1 MIVMKKHSKD
11 YFHLFY
17 SQLFANTGDVLIV
30 VGLISVVYSIT
41 SKTTAASMIP
51 IIFTSGLFVSSFISN
66 YIYQYFTQKQVLWI
80 FQGLKLVSLSIIA
93 SLLIFEESPIF
104 IFILL
109 FINALF
115 DGFTNPIKNAMIPF
129 IEKKEYIT
137 SANALMNM
145 MSSMVQL
152 STWTLGGFLMS
163 LIGAKYLFL
172 FALVLE
178 ILSYFFIIQLSERHI
193 YNNEKENILNSFKT
207 VLRHNYSNKLSLYLN
222 LSIIFESVAT
232 SIWVAA
238 IILTYTRT
246 FLHVDDF
253 WFGLI
258 NAAFFS
264 GTIIAGLW
272 MNDKDQFFTKISY
285 PIIIYIPLIL
295 ALINASFILHK
306 SVLLALLI
314 SLLMGIF
321 EDSRYIS
328 LNSVVQ
334 REVPKEALTSTYI
347 LNNLLSSIF
356 FSLGTLGISLVVDNQ
371 GVMWA
376 YVISSVAYVL
386 TFVLGLYFKT
396 AIKN

>member
-1 MIVMKKHSKD
+1 MKKHSKD

-17 SQLFANTGDVLIV
+17 SQLFANTGDVLTV
-30 VGLISVVYSIT
+30 VGLISVVYSMT

-145 MSSMVQL
+145 MSSIVQL

-207 VLRHNYSNKLSLYLN
+207 VLRHNYFNKLSLYLN
-222 LSIIFESVAT
+222 LSTIFESVAT

-272 MNDKDQFFTKISY
+272 INGKDQFFTKISY
-285 PIIIYIPLIL
+285 PVIIYIPLIL
-295 ALINASFILHK
+295 AFINVSFILHK

-334 REVPKEALTSTYI
+334 REVPKEILTSTYI
-347 LNNLLSSIF
+347 LNNLLSSVF

-376 YVISSVAYVL
+376 YVISGVAYVL
-386 TFVLGLYFKT
+386 TFILGLYFKI

>member
-1 MIVMKKHSKD
+1 MKKHSKD

-17 SQLFANTGDVLIV
+17 SQLFANTGDVLTI
-30 VGLISVVYSIT
+30 VGLISVVYSMT

-51 IIFTSGLFVSSFISN
+51 IIFTSGLFISSFISN

-93 SLLIFEESPIF
+93 SLLMFERSPIF

-152 STWTLGGFLMS
+152 STWALGGFLMS

-178 ILSYFFIIQLSERHI
+178 ILSYFFIIQLSEQHI

-295 ALINASFILHK
+295 AFINASFILHQ
-306 SVLLALLI
+306 SVLLALLM

-376 YVISSVAYVL
+376 YVISGVAYVL
-386 TFVLGLYFKT
+386 TFILGLYFKI

>member
-1 MIVMKKHSKD
+1 MKKHSKD

-145 MSSMVQL
+145 MSSIVQL

-207 VLRHNYSNKLSLYLN
+207 VLRHNYFNKLSLYLN
-222 LSIIFESVAT
+222 LSTIFESVAT

-272 MNDKDQFFTKISY
+272 INGKDQFFTKISY
-285 PIIIYIPLIL
+285 PVIIYIPLIL
-295 ALINASFILHK
+295 AFINVSFILHK

-321 EDSRYIS
+321 EDSRYIY

-334 REVPKEALTSTYI
+334 REVPKEILTSTYI
-347 LNNLLSSIF
+347 LNNLLSSVF

-376 YVISSVAYVL
+376 YVISGVAYVL
-386 TFVLGLYFKT
+386 TFILGLYFKI

>member
-1 MIVMKKHSKD
+1 MKKHSKD

-145 MSSMVQL
+145 MSSIVQL

-207 VLRHNYSNKLSLYLN
+207 VLRHNYFNKLSLYLN
-222 LSIIFESVAT
+222 LSTIFESVAT

-272 MNDKDQFFTKISY
+272 INGKDQFFTKISY
-285 PIIIYIPLIL
+285 PVIIYIPLIL
-295 ALINASFILHK
+295 AFINVSFILHK

-334 REVPKEALTSTYI
+334 REVPKEILTSTYI
-347 LNNLLSSIF
+347 LNNLLSSVF
-356 FSLGTLGISLVVDNQ
+356 FSLGTLGISVVVDNQ

-386 TFVLGLYFKT
+386 TFVLGLYFKI

>member
-1 MIVMKKHSKD
+1 MKKHSKD

-17 SQLFANTGDVLIV
+17 SQLFANTGDVLTV
-30 VGLISVVYSIT
+30 VGLISVVYSMT

-93 SLLIFEESPIF
+93 SLLMFERSPIF

-145 MSSMVQL
+145 MSSMIQL
-152 STWTLGGFLMS
+152 STWALGGFLMS

-172 FALVLE
+172 FAFVLE

-295 ALINASFILHK
+295 AFINVSFVLHQF
-306 SVLLALLI
+306 VLLALLM

-334 REVPKEALTSTYI
+334 REVPKETLTSTYI
-347 LNNLLSSIF
+347 LNNLLSSVC

-371 GVMWA
+371 GVIWA
-376 YVISSVAYVL
+376 YVISGVAYVL
-386 TFVLGLYFKT
+386 TFVLGLFFKT

>member
-1 MIVMKKHSKD
+1 MKKHSKD

-17 SQLFANTGDVLIV
+17 SQLFANTGDVLTV
-30 VGLISVVYSIT
+30 VGLISVVYSMT
-41 SKTTAASMIP
+41 SKTSAASMIP

-93 SLLIFEESPIF
+93 SLLMFERSPIF

-145 MSSMVQL
+145 MSSIVQL
-152 STWTLGGFLMS
+152 STWALGGFLMS

>member
-1 MIVMKKHSKD
+1 MKKHSKD

-145 MSSMVQL
+145 MSSIVQL

-207 VLRHNYSNKLSLYLN
+207 VLRHNYFNKLSLYLN
-222 LSIIFESVAT
+222 LSTIFESVAT

-272 MNDKDQFFTKISY
+272 INGKDQFFTKISY
-285 PIIIYIPLIL
+285 PVIIYIPLIL
-295 ALINASFILHK
+295 AFINVSFILHK

-334 REVPKEALTSTYI
+334 REVPKDILTSTYI
-347 LNNLLSSIF
+347 LNNLLSSVF

-376 YVISSVAYVL
+376 YVISGVAYVL
-386 TFVLGLYFKT
+386 TFILGLYFKI

>member
-1 MIVMKKHSKD
+1 MKKHSKD

-30 VGLISVVYSIT
+30 VGLISVVYSMT

-207 VLRHNYSNKLSLYLN
+207 VLRHNYFNKLSLYLN
-222 LSIIFESVAT
+222 LSTIFESVAT

-272 MNDKDQFFTKISY
+272 INGKDQFFTKISY
-285 PIIIYIPLIL
+285 PVIIYIPLIL
-295 ALINASFILHK
+295 AFINVSFILHK

-334 REVPKEALTSTYI
+334 REVPKEILTSTYI
-347 LNNLLSSIF
+347 LNNLLSSVF

-376 YVISSVAYVL
+376 YVISGVAYVL
-386 TFVLGLYFKT
+386 TFILGLYFKI

>member
-1 MIVMKKHSKD
+1 MKKHSKD

-145 MSSMVQL
+145 MSSIVQL

-207 VLRHNYSNKLSLYLN
+207 VLRHNYFNKLSLYLN
-222 LSIIFESVAT
+222 LSTIFESVAT

-246 FLHVDDF
+246 FLHVDDV

-272 MNDKDQFFTKISY
+272 INGKDQFFTKISY
-285 PIIIYIPLIL
+285 PVIIYIPLIL
-295 ALINASFILHK
+295 AFINVSFILHK

-334 REVPKEALTSTYI
+334 REVPKEILTSTYI
-347 LNNLLSSIF
+347 LNNLLSSVF

-376 YVISSVAYVL
+376 YVISGVAYVL
-386 TFVLGLYFKT
+386 TFILGLYFKI

>member
-1 MIVMKKHSKD
+1 MKKHSKD

-17 SQLFANTGDVLIV
+17 SQLFANTGDVLTV
-30 VGLISVVYSIT
+30 VGLISVVYSMT

-93 SLLIFEESPIF
+93 SLLMFERSPIF

-152 STWTLGGFLMS
+152 STWALGGFLMS

-295 ALINASFILHK
+295 ACINASFILHK

-347 LNNLLSSIF
+347 LNNLLNSVF
-356 FSLGTLGISLVVDNQ
+356 FSLGTLGISVVVDNQ

-386 TFVLGLYFKT
+386 TFVLGLYFKI

>member
-1 MIVMKKHSKD
+1 MKKHSKD

-145 MSSMVQL
+145 MSSIVQL

-222 LSIIFESVAT
+222 LSTIFESVAT

-295 ALINASFILHK
+295 AFINASFILHQ
-306 SVLLALLI
+306 SVLLALLM

-347 LNNLLSSIF
+347 LNNLLSSVF

-376 YVISSVAYVL
+376 YVISGVAYVL
-386 TFVLGLYFKT
+386 TFILGLYFKT

>member
-1 MIVMKKHSKD
+1 MKKHSKD

-17 SQLFANTGDVLIV
+17 SQLFANTGDMLTV

-152 STWTLGGFLMS
+152 STWALGGFLMS

-272 MNDKDQFFTKISY
+272 INGKDQFFTKISY
-285 PIIIYIPLIL
+285 PVIIYIPLIL
-295 ALINASFILHK
+295 AFINVSFILHK

-334 REVPKEALTSTYI
+334 REVPKDILTSTYI
-347 LNNLLSSIF
+347 LNNLLSSVF

-376 YVISSVAYVL
+376 YVISGVAYVL
-386 TFVLGLYFKT
+386 TFILGLYFKI

>member
-1 MIVMKKHSKD
+1 MKKHSKD

-145 MSSMVQL
+145 MSSIVQL

-207 VLRHNYSNKLSLYLN
+207 VLRHNYFNKLSLYLN
-222 LSIIFESVAT
+222 LSTIFESVAT

-238 IILTYTRT
+238 IILTYTRI

-272 MNDKDQFFTKISY
+272 INGKDQFFTKISY
-285 PIIIYIPLIL
+285 PVIIYIPLIL
-295 ALINASFILHK
+295 AFINVSFILHQ

-334 REVPKEALTSTYI
+334 REVPKEILTSTYI
-347 LNNLLSSIF
+347 LNNLLSSVF

-376 YVISSVAYVL
+376 YVISGVAYVL
-386 TFVLGLYFKT
+386 TFILGLYFKI

>member
-1 MIVMKKHSKD
+1 MKKHSKD

-17 SQLFANTGDVLIV
+17 SQLFANTGDVLTV
-30 VGLISVVYSIT
+30 VGLISVVYSMT

-207 VLRHNYSNKLSLYLN
+207 VLRHNYFNKLSLYLN
-222 LSIIFESVAT
+222 LSTIFESVAT

-272 MNDKDQFFTKISY
+272 INGKDQFLTKISY
-285 PIIIYIPLIL
+285 PVIIYIPLIL
-295 ALINASFILHK
+295 AFINVSFILHK

-334 REVPKEALTSTYI
+334 REVPKEILTSTYI
-347 LNNLLSSIF
+347 LNNLLSSVF

-376 YVISSVAYVL
+376 YVISGVAYVL
-386 TFVLGLYFKT
+386 TFILGLYFKI

>member
-1 MIVMKKHSKD
+1 MKKHSKD

-17 SQLFANTGDVLIV
+17 SQLFANTGDVLTV

-145 MSSMVQL
+145 MSSIVQL

-207 VLRHNYSNKLSLYLN
+207 VLRHNYFNKLSLYLN
-222 LSIIFESVAT
+222 LSTIFESVAT

-272 MNDKDQFFTKISY
+272 INGKDQFFTKISY
-285 PIIIYIPLIL
+285 PVIIYIPLIL
-295 ALINASFILHK
+295 AFINVSFILHK

-334 REVPKEALTSTYI
+334 REVPKEILTSTYI
-347 LNNLLSSIF
+347 LNNLLSSVF

-376 YVISSVAYVL
+376 YVISGVAYVL
-386 TFVLGLYFKT
+386 TFILGLYFKI

>member
-1 MIVMKKHSKD
+1 MKKHSKD

-207 VLRHNYSNKLSLYLN
+207 VLRHNYFNKLSLYLN
-222 LSIIFESVAT
+222 LSTIFESVAT

-272 MNDKDQFFTKISY
+272 INGKDQFFTKISY
-285 PIIIYIPLIL
+285 PVIIYIPLIL
-295 ALINASFILHK
+295 AFINVSFILHK

-334 REVPKEALTSTYI
+334 REVPKEILTSTYI
-347 LNNLLSSIF
+347 LNNLLSSVF

-376 YVISSVAYVL
+376 YVISGVAYVL
-386 TFVLGLYFKT
+386 TFILGLYFKI

>member
-1 MIVMKKHSKD
+1 MKKHSKD

-17 SQLFANTGDVLIV
+17 SQLFANTGDVLTV
-30 VGLISVVYSIT
+30 VGLISVVYSMT

-93 SLLIFEESPIF
+93 SLLMFERSPIF

-152 STWTLGGFLMS
+152 STWALGGFLMS

-272 MNDKDQFFTKISY
+272 INGKDQFFTKISY
-285 PIIIYIPLIL
+285 PVIIYIPLIL
-295 ALINASFILHK
+295 AFINVSFILHK
-306 SVLLALLI
+306 SVLLALLM
-314 SLLMGIF
+314 SLLMGIS

-334 REVPKEALTSTYI
+334 REVPKEVLTSTYI
-347 LNNLLSSIF
+347 LNNLLSSVC

-376 YVISSVAYVL
+376 YVISGVAYVL
-386 TFVLGLYFKT
+386 TFILGIYFKT

>member
-1 MIVMKKHSKD
+1 MKKHSKD

-17 SQLFANTGDVLIV
+17 SQLFANTGDVLTV
-30 VGLISVVYSIT
+30 VGLISVVYSMT

-129 IEKKEYIT
+129 IEKKKYIT

-152 STWTLGGFLMS
+152 STWALGGFLMS

-222 LSIIFESVAT
+222 LSTIFESVAT

-272 MNDKDQFFTKISY
+272 INGKDQFFTKISY
-285 PIIIYIPLIL
+285 PVIIYIPLIL
-295 ALINASFILHK
+295 AFINVSFILHK

-334 REVPKEALTSTYI
+334 REVPKETLTSTYI

-376 YVISSVAYVL
+376 YVISGVAYVL
-386 TFVLGLYFKT
+386 TFILGLYFKT

>member
-1 MIVMKKHSKD
+1 MKKHSKD

-145 MSSMVQL
+145 MSSIVQL

-207 VLRHNYSNKLSLYLN
+207 VLRHNYFNKLSLYLN
-222 LSIIFESVAT
+222 LSTIFESVAT

-258 NAAFFS
+258 NTAFFS

-272 MNDKDQFFTKISY
+272 INGKDQFFTKISY
-285 PIIIYIPLIL
+285 PVIIYIPLIL
-295 ALINASFILHK
+295 AFINVSFILHK

-334 REVPKEALTSTYI
+334 REVPKEILTSTYI
-347 LNNLLSSIF
+347 LNNLLSSVF

-376 YVISSVAYVL
+376 YVISGVAYVL
-386 TFVLGLYFKT
+386 TFILGLYFKI

>member
-1 MIVMKKHSKD
+1 MKKHSKD

-17 SQLFANTGDVLIV
+17 SQLFANTGDVLTV
-30 VGLISVVYSIT
+30 VGLISVVYSMT

-152 STWTLGGFLMS
+152 STWALGGFLMS

-272 MNDKDQFFTKISY
+272 INGKDQFFTKISY
-285 PIIIYIPLIL
+285 PVIIYIPLIL
-295 ALINASFILHK
+295 AFINVSFILHK

-334 REVPKEALTSTYI
+334 REVPKEILTSTYI
-347 LNNLLSSIF
+347 LNNLLSSVF

-376 YVISSVAYVL
+376 YVISGVAYVL
-386 TFVLGLYFKT
+386 TFVLGLFFKT

>member
-1 MIVMKKHSKD
+1 MKKHSKD

-145 MSSMVQL
+145 MSSIVQL

-207 VLRHNYSNKLSLYLN
+207 VLRHNYFNKLSLYLN
-222 LSIIFESVAT
+222 LSTIFESVAT

-272 MNDKDQFFTKISY
+272 INGKDQFFTKISY
-285 PIIIYIPLIL
+285 PVIIYIPLIL
-295 ALINASFILHK
+295 AFINVSFILHQ

-334 REVPKEALTSTYI
+334 REVPKEILTSTYI
-347 LNNLLSSIF
+347 LNNLLSSVF

-376 YVISSVAYVL
+376 YVISGVAYVL
-386 TFVLGLYFKT
+386 TFILGLYFKI

>member
-1 MIVMKKHSKD
+1 MKKHSKD

-17 SQLFANTGDVLIV
+17 SQLFANTGDVLTV
-30 VGLISVVYSIT
+30 VGLISVVYSMT

-66 YIYQYFTQKQVLWI
+66 YIYKYFTQKQVLWI

-152 STWTLGGFLMS
+152 STWALGGFLMS

-222 LSIIFESVAT
+222 LSTIFESVAT

-295 ALINASFILHK
+295 AFINASFILHQ
-306 SVLLALLI
+306 SVLLALLM

>member
-1 MIVMKKHSKD
+1 MKKHSKD

-17 SQLFANTGDVLIV
+17 SQLFANTGDVLTV
-30 VGLISVVYSIT
+30 VGLISVVYSMT
-41 SKTTAASMIP
+41 SKTSAASMIP

-93 SLLIFEESPIF
+93 SLLMFERSPIF

-145 MSSMVQL
+145 MSSIVQL
-152 STWTLGGFLMS
+152 STWALGGFLMS

-222 LSIIFESVAT
+222 LSTIFESVAT

-246 FLHVDDF
+246 FLHVDNF

-272 MNDKDQFFTKISY
+272 INGKDQFFTKISY
-285 PIIIYIPLIL
+285 PVIIYIPLIL
-295 ALINASFILHK
+295 AFINVSFILHK

-334 REVPKEALTSTYI
+334 REVPKEILTSTYI
-347 LNNLLSSIF
+347 LNNLLSSVF

-376 YVISSVAYVL
+376 YVISGVAYVL
-386 TFVLGLYFKT
+386 TFILGLYFKI

>member
-1 MIVMKKHSKD
+1 MKKHSKD

-17 SQLFANTGDVLIV
+17 SQLFANTGDVLTV
-30 VGLISVVYSIT
+30 VGLISVVYSMT

-93 SLLIFEESPIF
+93 SLLMFERSPIF

-152 STWTLGGFLMS
+152 STWALGGFLMS

-246 FLHVDDF
+246 FLHVDNF

>member
-1 MIVMKKHSKD
+1 MKKHSKD

-17 SQLFANTGDVLIV
+17 SQLFANTGDVLTV

-152 STWTLGGFLMS
+152 STWALGGFLMS

-207 VLRHNYSNKLSLYLN
+207 VLRHNYFNKLSLYLN
-222 LSIIFESVAT
+222 LSTIFESVAT

-272 MNDKDQFFTKISY
+272 INGKDQFFTKISY
-285 PIIIYIPLIL
+285 PVIIYIPLIL
-295 ALINASFILHK
+295 AFINVSFILHK

-334 REVPKEALTSTYI
+334 REVPKEILTSTYI
-347 LNNLLSSIF
+347 LNNLLSSVF

-376 YVISSVAYVL
+376 YVISGVAYVL
-386 TFVLGLYFKT
+386 TFILGLYFKI

>member
-1 MIVMKKHSKD
+1 MKKHSKD

-17 SQLFANTGDVLIV
+17 SQLFANTGDVLTV

-145 MSSMVQL
+145 MSSIVQL
-152 STWTLGGFLMS
+152 STWALGGFLMS

-222 LSIIFESVAT
+222 LSTIFESVAT

-272 MNDKDQFFTKISY
+272 INGKDQFFTKISY
-285 PIIIYIPLIL
+285 PVIIYIPLIL
-295 ALINASFILHK
+295 AFINVSFILHK

-334 REVPKEALTSTYI
+334 REVPKEVLTSTYI
-347 LNNLLSSIF
+347 LNNLLSSVF

-376 YVISSVAYVL
+376 YVISGVAYVL
-386 TFVLGLYFKT
+386 TFILGLYFKI

>member
-1 MIVMKKHSKD
+1 MKKHSKD

-145 MSSMVQL
+145 MSSIVQL

-178 ILSYFFIIQLSERHI
+178 ILSYFFITQLSERHI

-207 VLRHNYSNKLSLYLN
+207 VLRHNYFNKLSLYLN
-222 LSIIFESVAT
+222 LSTIFESVAT

-246 FLHVDDF
+246 FLHFDDF

-272 MNDKDQFFTKISY
+272 INGKDQFFTKISY
-285 PIIIYIPLIL
+285 PVIIYIPLIL
-295 ALINASFILHK
+295 AFINVSFILHK

-334 REVPKEALTSTYI
+334 REVPKEILTSTYI
-347 LNNLLSSIF
+347 LNNLLSSVF

-376 YVISSVAYVL
+376 YVISGVAYVL
-386 TFVLGLYFKT
+386 TFILGLYFKI

>member
-1 MIVMKKHSKD
+1 MKKHSKD

-145 MSSMVQL
+145 MSSIVQL

-207 VLRHNYSNKLSLYLN
+207 VLRHNYFNKLSLYLN
-222 LSIIFESVAT
+222 LSTIFESVAT

-246 FLHVDDF
+246 FLHVNDF

-272 MNDKDQFFTKISY
+272 INGKDQFFTKISY
-285 PIIIYIPLIL
+285 PVIIYIPLIL
-295 ALINASFILHK
+295 AFINVSFILHQ

-334 REVPKEALTSTYI
+334 REVPKEILTSTYI
-347 LNNLLSSIF
+347 LNNLLSSVF

-376 YVISSVAYVL
+376 YVISGVAYVL
-386 TFVLGLYFKT
+386 TFILGLYFKI

>member
-1 MIVMKKHSKD
+1 MKKHSKD

-17 SQLFANTGDVLIV
+17 SQLFANTGDVLTV

-145 MSSMVQL
+145 MSSIVQL
-152 STWTLGGFLMS
+152 STWALGGFLMS

-222 LSIIFESVAT
+222 LSTIFESVAT

-272 MNDKDQFFTKISY
+272 INGKDQFFTKISY
-285 PIIIYIPLIL
+285 PVIIYIPLIL
-295 ALINASFILHK
+295 AFINVSFILHK

-347 LNNLLSSIF
+347 LNNLLNSVF

-376 YVISSVAYVL
+376 YVISGVAYVL
-386 TFVLGLYFKT
+386 TFILGLYFKI

>member
-1 MIVMKKHSKD
+1 MKKHSKD

-104 IFILL
+104 ILL

-145 MSSMVQL
+145 MSSIVQL

-207 VLRHNYSNKLSLYLN
+207 VLRHNYFNKLSLYLN
-222 LSIIFESVAT
+222 LSTIFESVAT

-272 MNDKDQFFTKISY
+272 INGKDQFFTKISY
-285 PIIIYIPLIL
+285 PVIIYIPLIL
-295 ALINASFILHK
+295 AFINVSFILHK

-334 REVPKEALTSTYI
+334 REVPKEILTSTYI
-347 LNNLLSSIF
+347 LNNLLSSVF

-376 YVISSVAYVL
+376 YVISGVAYVL
-386 TFVLGLYFKT
+386 TFILGLYFKI

>member
-1 MIVMKKHSKD
+1 MKKHSKD

-17 SQLFANTGDVLIV
+17 SQLFANTGDVLTV
-30 VGLISVVYSIT
+30 VGLISVVYSMT

-93 SLLIFEESPIF
+93 SLLMFERSPIF

-152 STWTLGGFLMS
+152 STWALGGFLMS

-207 VLRHNYSNKLSLYLN
+207 VLRHNYFNKLSLYLN

-272 MNDKDQFFTKISY
+272 INGKDQCFTKISY
-285 PIIIYIPLIL
+285 PVIIYIPLIL
-295 ALINASFILHK
+295 AFINVSFILHK

-334 REVPKEALTSTYI
+334 REVPKETLTSTYI

-376 YVISSVAYVL
+376 YVISGVAYVL
-386 TFVLGLYFKT
+386 TFILGLYFKT

>member
-1 MIVMKKHSKD
+1 MKKHSKD

-17 SQLFANTGDVLIV
+17 SQLFANTGDVLTV

-145 MSSMVQL
+145 MSSIVQL
-152 STWTLGGFLMS
+152 STWALGGFLMS

-246 FLHVDDF
+246 FLHVDNF

-376 YVISSVAYVL
+376 YVISGVAYVL
-386 TFVLGLYFKT
+386 IFILGLYFKI

>member
-1 MIVMKKHSKD
+1 MKKHSKD

-17 SQLFANTGDVLIV
+17 SQLFANTGDVLTV
-30 VGLISVVYSIT
+30 VGLISVVYSMT

-93 SLLIFEESPIF
+93 SLLMFERSPIF

-152 STWTLGGFLMS
+152 STWALGGFLMS

>member
-1 MIVMKKHSKD
+1 MKKHSKD

-145 MSSMVQL
+145 MSSIVQL

-207 VLRHNYSNKLSLYLN
+207 VLRHNYFNKLSLYLN
-222 LSIIFESVAT
+222 LSTIFESVAT

-272 MNDKDQFFTKISY
+272 INGKDQFFTKISY
-285 PIIIYIPLIL
+285 PVIIYIPLIL
-295 ALINASFILHK
+295 AFINVSFILHK

-376 YVISSVAYVL
+376 YVISGVAYVL
-386 TFVLGLYFKT
+386 TFILGLYFKI

>member
-1 MIVMKKHSKD
+1 MKKHSKD

-17 SQLFANTGDVLIV
+17 SQLFANTGDVLTV

-145 MSSMVQL
+145 MSSIVQL

-207 VLRHNYSNKLSLYLN
+207 VLRHNYFNKLSLYLN
-222 LSIIFESVAT
+222 LSTIFESVAT

-272 MNDKDQFFTKISY
+272 INGKDQFFTKISY
-285 PIIIYIPLIL
+285 PVIIYIPLIL
-295 ALINASFILHK
+295 AFINVSFILHK
-306 SVLLALLI
+306 SVLLALLM

-334 REVPKEALTSTYI
+334 REVSKDILTSTYI
-347 LNNLLSSIF
+347 LNNLLSSVF

-376 YVISSVAYVL
+376 YVISGVAYVL
-386 TFVLGLYFKT
+386 TFILGLYFKI

>member
-1 MIVMKKHSKD
+1 MKKHSKD

-104 IFILL
+104 IY
-109 FINALF
+109 ALF

-145 MSSMVQL
+145 MSSIVQL

-207 VLRHNYSNKLSLYLN
+207 VLRHNYFNKLSLYLN
-222 LSIIFESVAT
+222 LSTIFESVAT

-272 MNDKDQFFTKISY
+272 INGKDQFFTKISY
-285 PIIIYIPLIL
+285 PVIIYIPLIL
-295 ALINASFILHK
+295 AFINVSFILHK

-334 REVPKEALTSTYI
+334 REVPKEILTSTYI
-347 LNNLLSSIF
+347 LNNLLSSVF

-376 YVISSVAYVL
+376 YVISGVAYVL
-386 TFVLGLYFKT
+386 TFILGLYFKI

>member
-1 MIVMKKHSKD
+1 MKKHSKD

-17 SQLFANTGDVLIV
+17 SQLFANTGDVLTV

-145 MSSMVQL
+145 MSSIVQL
-152 STWTLGGFLMS
+152 STWALGGFLMS

-178 ILSYFFIIQLSERHI
+178 ILSYLFIIQLSERHI

-272 MNDKDQFFTKISY
+272 INGKDQFFTKISY
-285 PIIIYIPLIL
+285 PVIIYIPLIL
-295 ALINASFILHK
+295 AFINVSFILHK

-314 SLLMGIF
+314 SLLMGIL

-334 REVPKEALTSTYI
+334 REVPKEILTSTYI
-347 LNNLLSSIF
+347 LNNLLSSVF

-376 YVISSVAYVL
+376 YVISGVAYVL
-386 TFVLGLYFKT
+386 TFILGLYFKT

>member
-1 MIVMKKHSKD
+1 MKKHSKD

-17 SQLFANTGDVLIV
+17 SQLFANTGDVLTI
-30 VGLISVVYSIT
+30 VGLISVVYSMT

-51 IIFTSGLFVSSFISN
+51 IIFTSGLFISSFISN

-152 STWTLGGFLMS
+152 STWALGGFLMS

-272 MNDKDQFFTKISY
+272 INGKDQFFTKISY
-285 PIIIYIPLIL
+285 PVIIYIPLIL
-295 ALINASFILHK
+295 AFINVSFILHK

-334 REVPKEALTSTYI
+334 REVPKEILTSTYI
-347 LNNLLSSIF
+347 LNNLLSSVF

-376 YVISSVAYVL
+376 YVISGVAYVL
-386 TFVLGLYFKT
+386 TFILGLYFKI

>member
-1 MIVMKKHSKD
+1 MKKHSKD

-145 MSSMVQL
+145 MSSIVQL

-207 VLRHNYSNKLSLYLN
+207 VLRHNYFNKLSLYLN
-222 LSIIFESVAT
+222 LSTIFESVAT

-272 MNDKDQFFTKISY
+272 INGKDQFFTKISY
-285 PIIIYIPLIL
+285 PVIIYIPIIL
-295 ALINASFILHK
+295 AFINVSFILHK

-334 REVPKEALTSTYI
+334 REVPKEILTSTYI
-347 LNNLLSSIF
+347 LNNLLSSVF

-376 YVISSVAYVL
+376 YVISGVAYVL
-386 TFVLGLYFKT
+386 TFILGLYFKI

>member
-1 MIVMKKHSKD
+1 MKKHSKD

-17 SQLFANTGDVLIV
+17 SQLFANTGDVLTV
-30 VGLISVVYSIT
+30 VGLISVVYSMT

-93 SLLIFEESPIF
+93 SLLMFERSPIF

-152 STWTLGGFLMS
+152 STWALGGFLMS

-295 ALINASFILHK
+295 AFINASFILHK

-347 LNNLLSSIF
+347 LNNLLNSVF